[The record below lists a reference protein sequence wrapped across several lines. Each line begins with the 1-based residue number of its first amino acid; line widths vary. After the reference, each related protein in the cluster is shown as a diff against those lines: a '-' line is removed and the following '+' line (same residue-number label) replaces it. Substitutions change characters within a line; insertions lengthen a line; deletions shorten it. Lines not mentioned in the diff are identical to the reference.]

1 MTERVA
7 NEDQSGRVPVIALSL
22 KNLLEQKQSDS
33 YVVTEIVSTYNF
45 SSFPRVGQEGKLP
58 EILLLNNDLLSQS
71 YLLRSLHNKSTR
83 ICGRILH
90 DRDLREIPSRESSR
104 DLVAVHV
111 PAIHLIRTKQ
121 LSEKLRT

>member
-83 ICGRILH
+83 ISGRILH